1 MAKGRKA
8 FPLWKAMKPS
18 ATRQLALAVFLVFGV
33 IGPLS
38 TLMESHL
45 RVVPWRFIL
54 IQTVASGGMA
64 ASIIYFARKGWWMVA
79 LSVIVWTSVSVLN
92 SGEMSFN
99 YDDRG
104 LRVELGGVKA
114 RTSRANVST
123 ETLSEED
130 LNAIY
135 TQRSILGALA
145 IALIASG
152 YAMFIR
158 VISKE
163 LEQRTRLE
171 TEVSI
176 AREIQQ
182 SLLPLTTHET
192 GYAEVSGAT
201 VPATEVGG
209 DFFDIV
215 ELSGPEV
222 AVAIADVAGH
232 GVGAGILAAMTKS
245 AFRSQLQNNRVP
257 VDALQ
262 NLNRTILEVSTAKL
276 FVTFAYLL
284 IDPSTGIMR
293 YATAGHPPILVRTL
307 SGNDIRELRTVNI
320 GLGMK
325 EGATFIS
332 DECRVLPGTSLLLYT
347 DGILEA
353 TNAHDEQF
361 GAERLAKAFADATGS
376 SRRVCEE
383 VLSAVNS
390 FAKGTEQTDDISL
403 VCVQLRGG

>member
-1 MAKGRKA
+1 MTRQRKK

-38 TLMESHL
+38 TLMESQI

-79 LSVIVWTSVSVLN
+79 LSVIIWTSLSVLN
-92 SGEMSFN
+92 SGEISFN

-114 RTSRANVST
+114 RTSGTIAPT
-123 ETLSEED
+123 ETWSVED

-135 TQRSILGALA
+135 TQRSIVGALA

-182 SLLPLTTHET
+182 SLLPLTTHEK
-192 GYAEVSGAT
+192 GYAQVSGAT

-215 ELSGPEV
+215 ELSGPEL

-245 AFRSQLQNNRVP
+245 ALRSQLQNNRVP

-262 NLNRTILEVSTAKL
+262 NLNRTIFEVSTAKI
-276 FVTFAYLL
+276 FVTFGYLL
-284 IDPSTGIMR
+284 IDPSAGMVR
-293 YATAGHPPILVRTL
+293 YATAGHPPILL
-307 SGNDIRELRTVNI
+307 KSPGGNEVRELRTVNI

-325 EGATFIS
+325 EAATFTS
-332 DECRVLPGTSLLLYT
+332 DACRVMPGTSLLMYT

-353 TNAHDEQF
+353 TNGHNEQF
-361 GAERLAKAFADATGS
+361 GAERLTQAFRAATGS

-383 VLSAVNS
+383 ILSAVNF
-390 FAKGTEQTDDISL
+390 FAKGTDQADDISL
-403 VCVQLRGG
+403 VCVQITG

>member
-1 MAKGRKA
+1 MEVQKTDATVTRWKRTASLSLELSGTFTANRFGIAGRVVQYGER
-8 FPLWKAMKPS
+8 PEGVPS
-18 ATRQLALAVFLVFGV
+18 LESDEALGHASAGPRGV
-33 IGPLS
+33 PGVRCHRSPRAR
-38 TLMESHL
+38 LMESHL

-92 SGEMSFN
+92 SGEISFN

-276 FVTFAYLL
+276 FVDVAYLL

-293 YATAGHPPILVRTL
+293 YATAGHPPILVRTS

-320 GLGMK
+320 GSRN
-325 EGATFIS
+325 EG
-332 DECRVLPGTSLLLYT
+332 
-347 DGILEA
+347 
-353 TNAHDEQF
+353 
-361 GAERLAKAFADATGS
+361 
-376 SRRVCEE
+376 RRH
-383 VLSAVNS
+383 
-390 FAKGTEQTDDISL
+390 FHF
-403 VCVQLRGG
+403 